1 MIPFRT
7 AWRIFLGLVFAT
19 ASAAGGLLLMVEFDR
34 QTAGPADVPVR
45 FRCVRIDTPRDRP
58 VSVLGLNDGGIVV
71 GRWGESKECR
81 AFAVVPVEGGYRSLD
96 LNAWLPAD
104 SAVEL
109 RRAVGV
115 NNAGQIC
122 GTANREGDDE
132 NSPRVFRATIVS
144 GRSSGLRDF
153 ALLVDAAGK
162 PVVGKA
168 AGINSRGD
176 VNGWYDPSPEEGR
189 TNEFRDGRRC
199 FVWSANGFR
208 DVGEPPG
215 GLGQRMTGLND
226 AGQFVCGSLD
236 GSAFRYEPGRRDE
249 RCWTRIGIDDNKPRT
264 VAGNTINSA
273 GDVAGWESRRLPSD
287 LRTEQAIRFTRAA
300 GYENLG
306 TLGRGSSMAHGLN
319 DGGYVVGQSLDA
331 RSETRAFLFH
341 PSFGMQALD
350 DLVEGPAPRLTKA
363 VRIANGGQS
372 GAAIG
377 RIVAVDGNRRLFL
390 LVPVD

>member
-81 AFAVVPVEGGYRSLD
+81 AFAVVPMEGGYRSLD
-96 LNAWLPAD
+96 LNAWLPAG

-109 RRAVGV
+109 RQAAGI
-115 NNAGQIC
+115 NNSGQVC
-122 GTANREGDDE
+122 GTAIPQGADKS
-132 NSPRVFRATIVS
+132 SPRVFRATIVS
-144 GRSSGLRDF
+144 GHSDGLRHF
-153 ALLVDAAGK
+153 ALLVDTTGK
-162 PVVGKA
+162 PVVGTA

-176 VNGWYDPSPEEGR
+176 VNGWYDPSPEQGR

-199 FVWSANGFR
+199 FVWSASGFR

-215 GLGQRMTGLND
+215 GLGQHMTPLND
-226 AGQFVCGSLD
+226 AGQFVCVSAD
-236 GSAFRYEPGRRDE
+236 GSAFRYEPGRRDD
-249 RCWTRIGIDDNKPRT
+249 RCWRRIGIDNGEPRT
-264 VAGNTINSA
+264 VVGNAMNSA
-273 GDVAGWESRRLPSD
+273 GDVAGWETRRLPNG
-287 LRTEQAIRFTRAA
+287 LWTEQAIRFTGAA

-306 TLGRGSSMAHGLN
+306 TLGGGSSMAHGIN

-331 RSETRAFLFH
+331 RSATRAFLFH

-350 DLVEGPAPRLTKA
+350 DLVEGPAPRLVKA
-363 VRIANGGQS
+363 VRIGNAGKS
-372 GAAIG
+372 GIG
-377 RIVAVDGNRRLFL
+377 WIVALDEYRRLYL
-390 LVPVD
+390 LVPLE